1 MNEPETTAPAGPA
14 PTLRTH
20 YLALLTPL
28 ILTHALQSAGGL
40 LDGFWLGRLLGVR
53 GIATA
58 ASFFPVFFL
67 LLSLIIGLGA
77 GVLNGAATGAWD
89 PQGGYG
95 LVDAVSATSSTGRAP
110 STPATAR

>member
-1 MNEPETTAPAGPA
+1 MNTRETTPPAGPA

-20 YLALLTPL
+20 YLVLLTPL
-28 ILTHALQSAGGL
+28 VLTHALQSAGGL
-40 LDGFWLGRLLGVR
+40 LDGFWLGRLLGVQ

-77 GVLNGAATGAWD
+77 GATVLAGQAWGAR
-89 PQGGYG
+89 
-95 LVDAVSATSSTGRAP
+95 DAARVMGRA
-110 STPATAR
+110 